1 MQKTRLIKLREDFS
15 LSRRVSDYETQLIKD
30 VEKLKNS
37 SELLSESDL
46 VKFYEELDTSSF
58 VGNLDPE
65 KHQQQLITYFQ
76 DLYLL
81 SIILLTESE
90 QNDVQIAKYA
100 YFQFVAMVKCIESIP
115 PNIDIKLYIDDL
127 INQRLYDNFS
137 YSKSFKLGN
146 GLARI
151 KSPKSTLY
159 ELKHLLEN

>member
-30 VEKLKNS
+30 VEKLKKS

-115 PNIDIKLYIDDL
+115 TNIDIKLYIDDL